1 MNIQLEIENLK
12 IQTGFYKDAIYS
24 ISKTGYSELTSVIG
38 PMLTVNETSLRSIIL
53 LAEAN
58 KILSGRN
65 NNLYIMYIFYF
76 IIVVII

>member
-1 MNIQLEIENLK
+1 MIETNK
-12 IQTGFYKDAIYS
+12 
-24 ISKTGYSELTSVIG
+24 
-38 PMLTVNETSLRSIIL
+38 SIIL

-58 KILSGRN
+58 KILNGRN

>member
-1 MNIQLEIENLK
+1 MIETNK
-12 IQTGFYKDAIYS
+12 S
-24 ISKTGYSELTSVIG
+24 I
-38 PMLTVNETSLRSIIL
+38 ML

-76 IIVVII
+76 IIIIVI